1 MQITKIRTYS
11 MFFFACCVFCFGGI
25 RIAQAGDAS
34 VYHLQLK
41 RYKNILNDDVFQR
54 YNRSVFNQQ
63 DYSSLQSKHRMLR
76 QSNRRLLRLYDEEKD
91 INERIRELLSKQI
104 EEEFRL
110 RAEFKRIQKDFEEH
124 QEAFTKKEMKELGQK
139 IAEYEKIKDSSIEL
153 SDKMSSKYAEY
164 MEFQKEFKK
173 QQEAFYQKQVE
184 FYEEIEKKFNDQMDQ
199 YNDIKVDIDKAVR

>member
-1 MQITKIRTYS
+1 